1 MDETQNNWSKT
12 LLSTYGYLETIV
24 GAIDKTVLNYGINSA
39 ICTDTEFVANKMI
52 SLIERKKFLIN
63 IKILVDNILKR
74 MDNGIARVLV
84 LKYVDKIK
92 AETASQILGISIR
105 TFFRKI
111 GIGIEQFS
119 RQLSAFGY
127 TPEKLYS
134 VFKDEGWVMEM
145 YSNYSKKGQKEFDI
159 ESINFLG
166 MALSSLKRKT
176 ARAY

>member
-12 LLSTYGYLETIV
+12 LLSTYSYLETIV

-39 ICTDTEFVANKMI
+39 MSTDTEFVANKMI
-52 SLIERKKFLIN
+52 ALMERKKFLIN
-63 IKILVDNILKR
+63 IKILIDNILKR
-74 MDNGIARVLV
+74 IDDDVARILV
-84 LKYVDKIK
+84 LKYIDKIK

-111 GIGIEQFS
+111 GMGLDQFS
-119 RQLSAFGY
+119 RQLQAFGY

-134 VFKDEGWVMEM
+134 VFKDEGWVMEIN
-145 YSNYSKKGQKEFDI
+145 SSYSKKGQKEFDI

-166 MALSSLKRKT
+166 MALNSLKRKS